1 MAIEV
6 CPHCKNKVLFT
17 NDVCPRCNLSK
28 NDTSAKYTDTSDQ
41 FKEEYE
47 KSRKRRK
54 VTIFLL
60 LSILCYS
67 GIAYFKKQSIV
78 EDLRYGDI
86 PGLSLSITSLFI
98 TFQAILYLLS
108 RLVKFLPSIILLA
121 AGVLI
126 NLLFAWL
133 FKNEVSGYSHL
144 YSNFI
149 FFWILNNLVF
159 VVSFIGLI
167 KSKRAK

>member
-28 NDTSAKYTDTSDQ
+28 NDTNAKYTDSSDQ

-47 KSRKRRK
+47 KSGKRRK
-54 VTIFLL
+54 VIIFLL

-67 GIAYFKKQSIV
+67 GFAYFTRQRIV

-86 PGLSLSITSLFI
+86 PGLSLSITSLFV

-108 RLVKFLPSIILLA
+108 RLVKFLPLILLLV
-121 AGVLI
+121 AGVLV
-126 NLLFAWL
+126 NLFFGWL

-149 FFWILNNLVF
+149 FFWVLNNLIF
-159 VVSFIGLI
+159 VGSFVGLI
-167 KSKRAK
+167 KFNRLK